1 MFSADFIDVFQNY
14 LSLDLPV
21 LKSLV
26 CPHEMAESVDAST
39 SWVCLFSAAGASY
52 LSIKFRKEARYGIV
66 NPSLKTWGK
75 ESAIRYSL

>member
-1 MFSADFIDVFQNY
+1 MFSPDLVDV
-14 LSLDLPV
+14 LSLDSPV

-39 SWVCLFSAAGASY
+39 SWVCLFFAAGASY

-66 NPSLKTWGK
+66 NPSLKTRGK
-75 ESAIRYSL
+75 ESAVRFSL

>member
-1 MFSADFIDVFQNY
+1 MFSPDLVDV
-14 LSLDLPV
+14 LSLDSPV

-39 SWVCLFSAAGASY
+39 SWVCLLSAAGASY

-66 NPSLKTWGK
+66 NPSLKIWGK
-75 ESAIRYSL
+75 SQL

>member
-1 MFSADFIDVFQNY
+1 MFSPDFVDVFQNN
-14 LSLDLPV
+14 LSLNWPV
-21 LKSLV
+21 LKSLTLV

-66 NPSLKTWGK
+66 NPSLKIWGK
-75 ESAIRYSL
+75 SQL